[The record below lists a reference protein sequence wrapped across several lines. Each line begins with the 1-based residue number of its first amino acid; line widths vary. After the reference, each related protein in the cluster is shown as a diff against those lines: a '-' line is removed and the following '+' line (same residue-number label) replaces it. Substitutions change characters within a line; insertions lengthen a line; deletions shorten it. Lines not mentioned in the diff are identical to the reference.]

1 MSVPRGGWAE
11 ETTGAVAAISLC
23 AWVEDEC
30 DGEQWA
36 PRTKEYDEDETGDES
51 RLL

>member
-11 ETTGAVAAISLC
+11 EITGAVAAIS
-23 AWVEDEC
+23 EDEC
-30 DGEQWA
+30 DGKQWA
-36 PRTKEYDEDETGDES
+36 PRTKEYVEDETGDES